1 MRNLTI
7 TVPEHVA
14 RWAKVWAARHD
25 TSLSRLLG
33 DLLVQLME
41 QEEGYDPARRQY
53 LSRKPTALKKSGH
66 YPRREDLHDRSGL
79 R

>member
-1 MRNLTI
+1 MKNLTI

-25 TSLSRLLG
+25 TSVSRFLG
-33 DLLVQLME
+33 DLLVQMME
-41 QEEGYDPARRQY
+41 QEEGYDPARTRY
-53 LSRKPTALKKSGH
+53 LSRKPGVLKKQGR
-66 YPRREDLHDRSGL
+66 YPRREDLHDRPGL